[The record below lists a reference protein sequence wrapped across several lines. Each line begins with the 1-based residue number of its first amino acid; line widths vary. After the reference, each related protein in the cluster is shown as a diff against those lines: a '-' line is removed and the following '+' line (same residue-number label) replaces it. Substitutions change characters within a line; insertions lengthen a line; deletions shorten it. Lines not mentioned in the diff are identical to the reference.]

1 MKYGQFSPA
10 MVLISLLALSGC
22 NSDSSSLSVTPKPK
36 PDSGLEETTTVL
48 GIEAIPQALAAT
60 YTSQLKFNRYTKVV
74 APNGKAIHIL
84 AQDQLSDNQIVRARS
99 ILEHYLTP
107 LAGSEFGSDKTAVAN
122 KMTDNH
128 ATLLLL
134 NGSDD
139 GSNPATELEGQPLYQ
154 NEIQVEGHPWYIE
167 QNYEHRDASFEE
179 ILHMVHDTGIGVDQ
193 GQQFAGALPAF
204 QSEIRSAQV
213 AALNGA
219 LWGIGEE
226 NKGWIQELTAEN
238 SLSQEYLAAVIDSYY
253 GLWGAWQQSQTQG
266 MWGLYIAKTREEIR
280 QEDPAGWQLMSHKF
294 FHPYLTYNARID
306 ESFSGDFSLKL
317 NHSRPYT
324 HHSQYLKDVTLTGD
338 KAANVIVNGFDN
350 HITGNRAKNRVIF
363 SGQSA
368 QYTVETRSDGSVVVS
383 DMVDDRDGVNTLVGI
398 ETLGFSDTD
407 ISL

>member
-1 MKYGQFSPA
+1 M
-10 MVLISLLALSGC
+10 
-22 NSDSSSLSVTPKPK
+22 
-36 PDSGLEETTTVL
+36 
-48 GIEAIPQALAAT
+48 
-60 YTSQLKFNRYTKVV
+60 
-74 APNGKAIHIL
+74 
-84 AQDQLSDNQIVRARS
+84 
-99 ILEHYLTP
+99 EHYLRDYP
-107 LAGSEFGSDKTAVAN
+107 GSVFGSDKTAVAN
-122 KMTDNH
+122 KMADNH

-139 GSNPATELEGQPLYQ
+139 GSNPAGELEGQPLYQ

-167 QNYEHRDASFEE
+167 QNYDHRDASFEE

-193 GQQFAGALPAF
+193 GQEFVGVLPEF
-204 QSEIRSAQV
+204 QSEIRHAQV
-213 AALNGA
+213 AALNGS

-226 NKGWIQELTAEN
+226 NKSWIQELTAEN

-253 GLWGAWQQSQTQG
+253 GLWGAWTQSQTHG
-266 MWGLYIAKTREEIR
+266 MWGLYIAKARDEIR

-306 ESFSGDFSLKL
+306 DSFNGDFSLKL
-317 NHSRPYT
+317 NQGLPYT

-398 ETLGFSDTD
+398 ETLRFSDTD
-407 ISL
+407 MSL